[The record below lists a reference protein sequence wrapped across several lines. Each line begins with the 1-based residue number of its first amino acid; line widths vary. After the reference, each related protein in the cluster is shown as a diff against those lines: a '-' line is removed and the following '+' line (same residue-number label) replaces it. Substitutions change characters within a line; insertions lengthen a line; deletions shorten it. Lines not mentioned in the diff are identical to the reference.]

1 MNRVWGVLGVVRD
14 RISLLGCPCLKRGSD
29 NGSLVFGDFGDKMR
43 LFGETIALFFGEK
56 LAPILL
62 ERLDAQIRA
71 ARCAFLPAGH
81 GCGRVA
87 DSIIVIINI
96 INIITIIGASANYS
110 LPHSL
115 LPVLTSTADHQLLAL
130 FTPYRW

>member
-1 MNRVWGVLGVVRD
+1 
-14 RISLLGCPCLKRGSD
+14 
-29 NGSLVFGDFGDKMR
+29 MR

-62 ERLDAQIRA
+62 ERLDAQIQA
-71 ARCAFLPAGH
+71 ALYALVPAGH

-115 LPVLTSTADHQLLAL
+115 LLVLRIISCLHSLLLTAGENTSHSLLL
-130 FTPYRW
+130 VLRIFS